1 MNPLL
6 NPEGRPVIAHRGA
19 SAEAPE
25 NTLEAFRLAEVQGAD
40 AFEFDLRLSRDGI
53 PVVMHDPS
61 LDRTAGHPG
70 LVAEMTL
77 AEIQAVDAGAGY
89 LDKDGTRTWA
99 GRGVRAPTLVEVLR
113 AFPTMPMLIEI
124 KSRDAQDAVARALV
138 EEHAVDR
145 CVVASFKPGAMRAF
159 RNPPFVTGADRSD
172 VALLAVRTRFGLRSP
187 PPRCRLYAVPW
198 RWKDRIE
205 VPRHRFI
212 AEAQRH
218 GCPVHVWTVDDVAL
232 AGLLWDRGAN
242 GIITNRPAEMLKARR
257 RWQEDQATGT

>member
-1 MNPLL
+1 VNPLL

-19 SAEAPE
+19 SADAPE

-40 AFEFDLRLSRDGI
+40 AFELDVRLSRDGV

-61 LDRTAGHPG
+61 LERTAGHPG
-70 LVAEMTL
+70 LVADLTL
-77 AEIQAVDAGAGY
+77 QEIQAADAGAGY
-89 LDKDGTRTWA
+89 RGPDGSRSWA
-99 GRGVRAPTLVEVLR
+99 KRGVRAPALVEVLR
-113 AFPTMPMLIEI
+113 AFPAMPMLIEI
-124 KSRDAQDAVARALV
+124 KSRDAQDAVARLLI
-138 EEHAVDR
+138 EERAVDR

-159 RNPPFVTGADRSD
+159 RQPPFVTGADRRD

-187 PPRCRLYAVPW
+187 TPRCRLYAVPW

-205 VPRHRFI
+205 VPRRRFI

-218 GCPVHVWTVDDVAL
+218 DCPVHVWTVDDVKL
-232 AGLLWDRGAN
+232 AGTLWDRGAN

-257 RWQEDQATGT
+257 QWQEGQFTST